1 MGTELEL
8 WRRLHTFSRAVKHTP
23 RRAPTGEL
31 NPAASNDAGRRPTP
45 VGWVRMIAAQAGV
58 TSQGAY
64 WRRCRRAWWRP
75 SIRGRSLGWCRCAVE
90 VRRCPTDWSC
100 CSVQACATRNAHIS
114 EGQDQICTFTRRKLH
129 LVELRS
135 SSTMQRKLASDCV
148 WGDGSPATQVIS
160 WERLRTWCRRTR
172 AEQSERWRRCAA
184 TFTKILMSGDSDA
197 LMQ

>member
-1 MGTELEL
+1 MVPDANT
-8 WRRLHTFSRAVKHTP
+8 T
-23 RRAPTGEL
+23 RRAAHGACSNGGGAHSSVPTACATGQT
-31 NPAASNDAGRRPTP
+31 ACWTRCGRARRRTP
-45 VGWVRMIAAQAGV
+45 I
-58 TSQGAY
+58 
-64 WRRCRRAWWRP
+64 C
-75 SIRGRSLGWCRCAVE
+75 GRSLGWCRCAVE

-100 CSVQACATRNAHIS
+100 CRPARSATRNAHIP

-135 SSTMQRKLASDCV
+135 SSSMHRKLASDCV

-160 WERLRTWCRRTR
+160 WGRLPTWCRRTR